1 MASDSIAIS
10 PATLMNLEGRVVLI
24 TGASTG
30 IGRCCAESMAAA
42 GAKVIAVARTEEKL
56 AELAA
61 QFSGQ
66 IEAWANDA
74 SDPALYERIEKLPA
88 LDVLVNNAG
97 ANKPQPFIDVSEETL
112 DELFDLNVKA
122 VFRCTQAATKV
133 MLRAGNGGSI
143 VNMSSQMGHVGSP
156 SRTVYCA
163 TKHALE
169 GLTKALALELAP
181 DNIRVNAVAPTFVET
196 PLTKPMFED
205 EAFRDYVLDRI
216 PLGKIA
222 SQQDIANAVIFL
234 ASNASAMVTGIS
246 LKVDGGWTA
255 Q

>member
-1 MASDSIAIS
+1 MSSDSIAIS

-56 AELAA
+56 SELAA
-61 QFSGQ
+61 QFPGQ

-97 ANKPQPFIDVSEETL
+97 TNKPQPFIDVSEETL

-122 VFRCTQAATKV
+122 LFRCTQAATKV
-133 MLRAGNGGSI
+133 MLRVGNGGSI

-216 PLGKIA
+216 PLSRIA

>member
-1 MASDSIAIS
+1 MASDSIDIS

-61 QFSGQ
+61 QFPGQ

-74 SDPALYERIEKLPA
+74 TDPALYERIEKLPA

-97 ANKPQPFIDVSEETL
+97 TNKPQPFIDVSEETL

-122 VFRCTQAATKV
+122 LFRCTQAATKV
-133 MLRAGNGGSI
+133 MLRAGNGGSV

-216 PLGKIA
+216 PLSRIA

>member
-56 AELAA
+56 SELAA
-61 QFSGQ
+61 QFPGQ

-74 SDPALYERIEKLPA
+74 TDPALYERIEKLPA

-143 VNMSSQMGHVGSP
+143 INMSSQMGHVGSP
-156 SRTVYCA
+156 RRTVYCA

-205 EAFRDYVLDRI
+205 EAFRDYVLNRI